1 MEEEVYEIALWWEG
15 RPVIRRSSRQADGW
29 RSSEV
34 GGEESSRAEKRV
46 TKGRVSVRLEDL
58 HPSGDGTGGQRA
70 IGGWVVSNE
79 G

>member
-1 MEEEVYEIALWWEG
+1 MEEEVYEIALWWEC
-15 RPVIRRSSRQADGW
+15 RPVIRRSSRQADG
-29 RSSEV
+29 RCSSEV

-46 TKGRVSVRLEDL
+46 TKGWVSVRLEDL